1 MSSGSLPS
9 EMNNADMSTQR
20 GINIVCRQKD
30 LHNIVEAKNSVG
42 WQKGRGCQARIR
54 VPKQKGLREAIHL
67 SQHRTNNFYKQ
78 I

>member
-1 MSSGSLPS
+1 MD
-9 EMNNADMSTQR
+9 NVDMSTQR

-30 LHNIVEAKNSVG
+30 LHNIAEAKNSVG
-42 WQKGRGCQARIR
+42 RQRGRGRQARIG

-67 SQHRTNNFYKQ
+67 SQHRSNNLYKQ